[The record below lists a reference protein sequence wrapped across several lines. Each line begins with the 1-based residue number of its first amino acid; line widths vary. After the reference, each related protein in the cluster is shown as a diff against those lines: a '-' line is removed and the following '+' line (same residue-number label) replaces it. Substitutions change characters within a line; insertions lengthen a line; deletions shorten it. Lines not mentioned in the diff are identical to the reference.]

1 MASASLILWYAHCS
15 NLLSNLLGNF
25 LKPNPEC
32 FEENQQMNNTRQ
44 TIDLHEHFDALAAF
58 PVAPAHYVRPIQASM
73 PFSQAAEAFLASRT
87 TPIALSQLRY
97 VSKNTFKD
105 YVKKLK
111 ALKVFFGDVPLDRL
125 HAGLLVKYQQRR
137 AEGIGFT
144 RKIGKTIVQSPAG
157 AAKINAELSLLQRIL
172 KLGGAWTA
180 DHEAFYVR
188 FKVQESEMVRALS
201 QEEQDSFML
210 VAQSRPEYY
219 PIWWYSLV
227 AVHLTF
233 SSDEMRTIRIGDI
246 NLAYQIISVNRQI
259 GKNSYRRRDVPFNDG
274 ACGWALERLIE
285 RARKMGATEP
295 QHYLFPGRLVRNV
308 FDPSTHM
315 SETGLRKP
323 FEAVRAAAGV
333 PWFQLNGWRH
343 TAITRMA
350 EAGISIATIMRRAG
364 HVTLRMSAHYTH
376 ISEQAERFA
385 ITRAVEKKPTISLQA
400 AQLRRQLTGY

>member
-1 MASASLILWYAHCS
+1 MSQEQSLTPTEVAR
-15 NLLSNLLGNF
+15 LLQRHRKTNQERST
-25 LKPNPEC
+25 ET
-32 FEENQQMNNTRQ
+32 QQMSSTGQ
-44 TIDLHEHFDALAAF
+44 TINLHEHFDALAAF

-105 YVKKLK
+105 YSKKLK
-111 ALKVFFGDVPLDRL
+111 ALRVFFGDVPLDRL
-125 HAGLLVKYQQRR
+125 HACLLVKYQQRR

-144 RKIGKTIVQSPAG
+144 RKIGKIVVQSPAG

-180 DHEAFYVR
+180 DHEAFYMR

-201 QEEQDSFML
+201 QEEQDLFML
-210 VAQSRPEYY
+210 AARSRPEYY
-219 PIWWYSLV
+219 PIWWYSLM

-246 NLAYQIISVNRQI
+246 NLAHRIISVNRQV
-259 GKNSYRRRDVPFNDG
+259 GKNSYRRREVPIEDE
-274 ACGWALERLIE
+274 ACIWAIERLIE
-285 RARKMGATEP
+285 RAQKMGASGP

-323 FEAVRAAAGV
+323 FEAVRALAGV

-343 TAITRMA
+343 TAITRLA
-350 EAGISIATIMRRAG
+350 DAAVPIAIIMERSG
-364 HVTLRMSAHYTH
+364 HFTLRMSKHYTH
-376 ISEQAERFA
+376 ISQQSQRFA
-385 ITRAVEKKPTISLQA
+385 IRNAAERKPAMSAQA